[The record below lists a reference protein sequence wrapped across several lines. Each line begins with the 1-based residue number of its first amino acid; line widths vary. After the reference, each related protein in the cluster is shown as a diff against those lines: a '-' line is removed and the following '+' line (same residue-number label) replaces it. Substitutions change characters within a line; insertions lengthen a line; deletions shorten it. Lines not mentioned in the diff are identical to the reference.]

1 MKLAPAKSAE
11 RPRPRE
17 GARGVLVCAER
28 GATSLP
34 DAEGW
39 RGYLDD
45 DGEAV
50 MFCPDCA
57 EREFGPEQIDGT
69 AAAK

>member
-1 MKLAPAKSAE
+1 MSSD
-11 RPRPRE
+11 RS
-17 GARGVLVCAER
+17 LVCAECR
-28 GATSLP
+28 LESPP

-45 DGEAV
+45 DSAAV

-57 EREFGPEQIDGT
+57 EREFEGS
-69 AAAK
+69 